1 MQPSAPK
8 QRSVVRIRT
17 PAVTAACLRV
27 AAILAAACTVVAEG
41 SMWTSSP
48 AGAITDMTAHTAT
61 PMGAVQAQIEPVTPA
76 TTHCLAPDMAG
87 IVASIPTADM
97 TMLTTAKGRKGRTS
111 IRASIHAVAAAGT
124 RRHHRTMRGPRMC
137 TAVAA
142 APALT
147 RTVGRMEGSVL
158 PEAMGA
164 VEATS
169 TPASISRANEPLA
182 RPSLHT
188 ALITRAMW
196 AAALQRLAGI
206 LSRHRLC
213 IHHPKRSLAGQGSP
227 SAVPG
232 GSSRLSRAQ
241 VRVTAPLRRHFE
253 GR

>member
-17 PAVTAACLRV
+17 PAVTAACLRA

-97 TMLTTAKGRKGRTS
+97 TMLTTAKGRKGHTS

-124 RRHHRTMRGPRMC
+124 RRHHCTMRGPRMC
-137 TAVAA
+137 TAVVA

-147 RTVGRMEGSVL
+147 RTVGRMEGSVANGGGGSHID
-158 PEAMGA
+158 PRFD
-164 VEATS
+164 
-169 TPASISRANEPLA
+169 ISRQRTTSA
-182 RPSLHT
+182 PSLHT

-196 AAALQRLAGI
+196 AAALRTG
-206 LSRHRLC
+206 
-213 IHHPKRSLAGQGSP
+213 
-227 SAVPG
+227 
-232 GSSRLSRAQ
+232 
-241 VRVTAPLRRHFE
+241 LRRATTE
-253 GR
+253 